1 MEGNLSPCSQRREI
15 CKCTSKLNIR
25 VFFFHHLKVYNVPF
39 IKKKRFFRNL
49 FSSSF
54 FVLTRPRNFF
64 LCSQKN
70 WLAPPTH
77 ARKNSFPQSRFSV
90 VTQQSTTQISHVKTE
105 WDKSRNTTSR
115 HFRKLRKL
123 SRVNFRKDLGTGQ
136 RYWPIAERRVLSND
150 PRSLCE
156 IWFSPVSLSFL
167 KCQIAPAFPSYTPFP
182 PSPRLLPPPN
192 RSFSRYL
199 PSLKVL

>member
-1 MEGNLSPCSQRREI
+1 MEGNLSPCGQRREI

-39 IKKKRFFRNL
+39 IKKKGFLETSSPLLSSYSLVLEIFF
-49 FSSSF
+49 F
-54 FVLTRPRNFF
+54 
-64 LCSQKN
+64 
-70 WLAPPTH
+70 APKKTDWPLLH
-77 ARKNSFPQSRFSV
+77 MPEKNSFPQSRFSV

-115 HFRKLRKL
+115 HFRKIRKL

-167 KCQIAPAFPSYTPFP
+167 KWQIAPAFPSYTPFP
-182 PSPRLLPPPN
+182 PPPPQQIFFLIPAIFN
-192 RSFSRYL
+192 AL
-199 PSLKVL
+199 

>member
-1 MEGNLSPCSQRREI
+1 MEGNLSPCGQRREI

-54 FVLTRPRNFF
+54 FVLTRSGNFF
-64 LCSQKN
+64 F
-70 WLAPPTH
+70 APKKTDWPLLH
-77 ARKNSFPQSRFSV
+77 MPEKNSFPQSRFSV

-115 HFRKLRKL
+115 HFRKIRKL

-167 KCQIAPAFPSYTPFP
+167 KWQIAPAFPSYTPFP
-182 PSPRLLPPPN
+182 PPPPPPPQQIFFPIPAIFN
-192 RSFSRYL
+192 AL
-199 PSLKVL
+199 

>member
-1 MEGNLSPCSQRREI
+1 MSL
-15 CKCTSKLNIR
+15 L
-25 VFFFHHLKVYNVPF
+25 L
-39 IKKKRFFRNL
+39 KKKRFLRNL

-64 LCSQKN
+64 LRSQKTD
-70 WLAPPTH
+70 WPLLHMPE
-77 ARKNSFPQSRFSV
+77 KNSFPQSRFSV

-182 PSPRLLPPPN
+182 PSPRLLPPPTDLSPDTCHLWRCFRIDEIKAMSRGTVFERQT
-192 RSFSRYL
+192 RS
-199 PSLKVL
+199 KICQ